1 MTNILLKTPEEI
13 TIMAEG
19 GKKLGKIKHA
29 LMEKVRQGVNAK
41 EIDDLADELI
51 KKTGGKASFKM
62 VSGYHWATCVNVN
75 VGVVHGIPKKEV
87 IFKNGDLVS
96 IDIGLF
102 YKGFHTDTS
111 ISFEVGGKGVHKLFL
126 ETGKKALLAAIG
138 KTRVGHRISDISR
151 VGRDLHEEPPIPCF
165 INGKTLSSP
174 EIPKGAVLAIE
185 VMYSTGSG
193 EIKVGEDGWTIST
206 SDDTISGLF
215 EDSVAVTKN
224 GPLVLTESSQTE
236 PDSVFTQG

>member
-1 MTNILLKTPEEI
+1 M
-13 TIMAEG
+13 
-19 GKKLGKIKHA
+19 
-29 LMEKVRQGVNAK
+29 
-41 EIDDLADELI
+41 
-51 KKTGGKASFKM
+51 
-62 VSGYHWATCVNVN
+62 
-75 VGVVHGIPKKEV
+75 
-87 IFKNGDLVS
+87 
-96 IDIGLF
+96 
-102 YKGFHTDTS
+102 
-111 ISFEVGGKGVHKLFL
+111 
-126 ETGKKALLAAIG
+126 
-138 KTRVGHRISDISR
+138 
-151 VGRDLHEEPPIPCF
+151 HEEPPIPCF